1 MKSEITISTDMIIK
15 LISAEEKD
23 LADYQALGD
32 TQMEYF
38 AIGRLGV
45 WRNLL
50 DVYAK

>member
-1 MKSEITISTDMIIK
+1 MKSTITLPTEMIERFI
-15 LISAEEKD
+15 ADEEKD
-23 LADYQALGD
+23 LADYQALGNKE
-32 TQMEYF
+32 MEYF